1 MNLENLKPDRR
12 LCCVCDKPLYGR
24 SDKVFCDIHCK
35 NKYHSDV
42 RKHTKSAANVSTQL
56 LFKNYQILCL
66 LLGDNCSKFVISKK
80 ELQKRGF
87 CFEAISGVTVTKNGF
102 KNELFQFSWYYSS
115 SNQIVVRQDLE
126 QSTISPFMY
135 KRWKRTLESQQTSPA
150 VDPSSNSLEQQ
161 NIALNC

>member
-87 CFEAISGVTVTKNGF
+87 CFEAVSGVTVTKYGF
-102 KNELFQFSWYYSS
+102 KHEIYQFSWYYTSN
-115 SNQIVVRQDLE
+115 NQIVVRQDLD
-126 QSTISPFMY
+126 QSIISPFMY
-135 KRWKRTLESQQTSPA
+135 KRWKRTLEFLQTIPPVESTNA
-150 VDPSSNSLEQQ
+150 QEQQ
-161 NIALNC
+161 NSVLNC